1 MVLEKVVTDSGENPS
16 KTGAHVLFVTAP
28 FPGHFA
34 PKVQLLY
41 HLEAKYPGLRVTV
54 WANKDRIEDLQKL
67 QHGGGLKGLDM
78 RMEEV
83 YGEVPF
89 YDLDPKFPVRVG
101 TTIPKFFEECQPFQE
116 KLLAQK
122 DTPGGPTAIVAD
134 LFQHWSKDLADELGV
149 PWYTYYTPSPLLLVH
164 CVEASE
170 MTKAG
175 LHPKTS
181 PNLDDLLD
189 PSTFP
194 GLPCVRNRD
203 FIEEI
208 FVFDKFC
215 LEQTDRSTRASA
227 ILLNTSEEL
236 DSLAGSIAAVR
247 KLCPSTRILTIG
259 PSLQYPGFGKV
270 YTSTDSASNCLQWLN
285 SQAPNSVLYVAFG
298 SLGFLP
304 NESVMELAAGLEAS
318 GVPFL
323 WALKV
328 PAKMTMSQ
336 LLPEGFVERTKAQ
349 GIIETGWA
357 PQVKILAH
365 PSTGGFLSHSGW
377 NSTLESLCAG
387 VPLIAWPWAAEQ
399 PLNARFIA
407 DVAKVG
413 LGICHFKDKDQY
425 SFEGI
430 TRQAVTKA
438 VKQLMLEKKG
448 EELRNNAAKV
458 QKSLLA
464 DVTEGGSSYQNLHLL
479 LGELGGVR

>member
-1 MVLEKVVTDSGENPS
+1 MKGEPKNYERAEEKPLCSQG
-16 KTGAHVLFVTAP
+16 
-28 FPGHFA
+28 
-34 PKVQLLY
+34 QLLY

-67 QHGGGLKGLDM
+67 QHEGGLKDLDLC
-78 RMEEV
+78 MEEV

-89 YDLDPKFPVRVG
+89 YDLDPKFPVQVG
-101 TTIPKFFEECQPFQE
+101 TTIPKFFEECQPFRE
-116 KLLAQK
+116 KLVAQK
-122 DTPGGPTAIVAD
+122 DTPGRPTAIVAD

-164 CVEASE
+164 FVEASE

-181 PNLDDLLD
+181 PNLDDLVDLL
-189 PSTFP
+189 S
-194 GLPCVRNRD
+194 RD
-203 FIEEI
+203 FP
-208 FVFDKFC
+208 
-215 LEQTDRSTRASA
+215 TDRSTRGSA
-227 ILLNTSEEL
+227 ILLNTSEEQ

-328 PAKMTMSQ
+328 
-336 LLPEGFVERTKAQ
+336 
-349 GIIETGWA
+349 
-357 PQVKILAH
+357 KILAH
-365 PSTGGFLSHSGW
+365 ASTGGFLSHSGW

-387 VPLIAWPWAAEQ
+387 VPLIAWPLAAEQ

-407 DVAKVG
+407 DVAKVV
-413 LGICHFKDKDQY
+413 LGICHLKDKDQY

-438 VKQLMLEKKG
+438 VKKLMLEKKG
-448 EELRNNAAKV
+448 EELRNTAAKV

-464 DVTEGGSSYQNLHLL
+464 DVTEGGFFLL
-479 LGELGGVR
+479 KLTFTP